1 MAGNHRPTSRGR
13 DRRPRG
19 QAARSGR
26 GPCTGPRG
34 ANRRLR
40 KNGETTFGAVDRRP
54 VRANNGKPGG
64 SHPTLPGTTSCPKRR
79 SKDRWCGR
87 TLDDG
92 RDCCA
97 AGNRAARSRWVPAPI
112 PLAPYYY
119 LSPIRAR
126 RLQSAGSPDSTRGW
140 VLILTIHSWRI
151 IRFGAGDH
159 KRDRPEDDRAGL
171 KAGGSRMQGAQPG
184 LQRRAACGV
193 SRSRRGQRVSGG
205 CRWDG

>member
-1 MAGNHRPTSRGR
+1 MARQHSARWTAGPSERTTGNRGDLTRRFPAPRVARNGDPRTVGVDVLLTMAGI
-13 DRRPRG
+13 
-19 QAARSGR
+19 AAPQGTE
-26 GPCTGPRG
+26 P
-34 ANRRLR
+34 
-40 KNGETTFGAVDRRP
+40 
-54 VRANNGKPGG
+54 PG
-64 SHPTLPGTTSCPKRR
+64 
-79 SKDRWCGR
+79 
-87 TLDDG
+87 
-92 RDCCA
+92 A
-97 AGNRAARSRWVPAPI
+97 AGFLRRF
-112 PLAPYYY
+112 LAPYYY